1 MKNMKKIVALLLA
14 TIMVMAMSISAFAAD
29 TVTPATVTPNGSGKI
44 TITNAV
50 KGETYT
56 VYRLFNAMANDKTGA
71 IVYGQAPAG
80 ETGDYFE
87 LDAEGYVVAK
97 STTTDASVKEEKFK
111 TWATSKGVQ
120 AGSKTATANGALVF
134 DNLTYGYY
142 YVVSSQGAVISVDSL
157 NPNAEMTDKNS
168 STPTVPKDAKKIV
181 LADGTTASTTSAAVG
196 EDVNFEIKFDATNY
210 DGETLI
216 ESYTITDTPSD
227 MSIKTNTVVVK
238 VIENPTAT
246 DATKVEHTINGLSG
260 IAATGLNIT
269 IPWVNENKES
279 LYANKSQIVITYTAT
294 VTSAAED
301 GEASNKA
308 TITWTGKDEPDVP
321 TPPTVKTYSFTLQKV
336 DGKDNKTQL
345 EGAKFK
351 LYAGETEIK
360 VVAVNAQGEII
371 ENIDAEGVAI
381 DHYRVATADEASKAV
396 QIKAGL
402 MTIKGLKEGT
412 NYQLEETLAPKGYNM
427 LTEKSEAFS
436 VNATSSAD
444 GTDVTIANN
453 QGAEL
458 PSTGGI
464 GTTMFYVVGS
474 VLVIGAA
481 VVLISKRRMAR

>member
-1 MKNMKKIVALLLA
+1 MKKMKKIFALLIA
-14 TIMVMAMSISAFAAD
+14 MVMVLGMSTMAFAAE
-29 TVTPATVTPNGSGKI
+29 PATVTPNGSGTI

-56 VYRLFNAMANDKTGA
+56 VYRLFNAMANATTGA

-97 STTTDASVKEEKFK
+97 STTTDASVAEEDFK

-120 AGSKTATANGALVF
+120 AASKTATANGELVF
-134 DNLTYGYY
+134 ENLTYGYY

-157 NPNAEMTDKNS
+157 NPNAIMTDKNS
-168 STPTVPKDAKKIV
+168 STPTVPHDAKKIV

-210 DGETLI
+210 DEETLI
-216 ESYTITDTPSD
+216 ESYIITDTPSD
-227 MSIKTNTVVVK
+227 MSIKADTVVVK

-246 DATKVEHTINGLSG
+246 DATKVEHTITGLSG

-269 IPWVNENKES
+269 IPWVNDNKES

-301 GEASNKA
+301 GEASNAA
-308 TITWTGKDEPDVP
+308 TITWTGKEEPDVP

-336 DGKDNKTQL
+336 DGKDKTTQL

-351 LYAGETEIK
+351 LYAGTTEIK
-360 VVAVNAQGEII
+360 VVAVNAAGEVIT
-371 ENIDAEGVAI
+371 NIDADNVAI
-381 DHYRVATADEASKAV
+381 DHYRVATADEVANAV
-396 QIKAGL
+396 EIKAGL
-402 MTIKGLKEGT
+402 MTIKGLKAGE

-427 LTEKSEAFS
+427 LTDKSEAFS
-436 VNATSSAD
+436 VNATSSAE
-444 GTDVTIANN
+444 GTDVKIENN

-464 GTTMFYVVGS
+464 GTTIFYIIGAI
-474 VLVIGAA
+474 LVIGAG
-481 VVLISKRRMAR
+481 VVLVTRRRMNAN